1 MGKFFVNGQETAGPE
16 DWQYGLADPK
26 HWKTGYSAKA
36 LAYSWETAKGFPP
49 EVKRVFAASGIEQ
62 LCRVVFLEGFV
73 EHETSLPGGA
83 TGSHTDILVFAES
96 VMGRITIAVEGKV
109 VEPFD
114 KPVAEWLGDNPSRG
128 KRIRLR
134 FLAQKLGIADLD
146 NRELRHIRYQLL
158 HRTAAALIEA
168 ERFNARYAVMLV
180 HSFSQEDEHFED
192 YRDFLD
198 MLGIAGDDVIPN
210 SVTPV
215 GNGGGIDLF
224 LAWVRG
230 NAKFL
235 KV

>member
-26 HWKTGYSAKA
+26 HWKTGHSAKA
-36 LAYSWETAKGFPP
+36 LAYSWEYAGGFPEEVEEVLSDSQFSKAELLIAFP
-49 EVKRVFAASGIEQ
+49 EYR
-62 LCRVVFLEGFV
+62 
-73 EHETSLPGGA
+73 TPLPGGRRQ
-83 TGSHTDILVFAES
+83 SQTDLLVLAE
-96 VMGRITIAVEGKV
+96 VRGELLAVAVEGKV
-109 VEPFD
+109 REDFGPTVQ
-114 KPVAEWLGDNPSRG
+114 EWLGDSPSRG
-128 KRIRLR
+128 KRSRLK

-146 NRELRHIRYQLL
+146 SRELRHIRYQLL
-158 HRTAAALIEA
+158 HRTAAAVIEA

-192 YRDFLD
+192 YQDFLNL
-198 MLGIAGDDVIPN
+198 LGIAGDDVSPN

-230 NAKFL
+230 NAQFL

>member
-1 MGKFFVNGQETAGPE
+1 MGKFFVDGQETAGPE
-16 DWQYGLADPK
+16 DWKILHPER

-36 LAYSWETAKGFPP
+36 LAYSWEYAGGFPEEVEEVLSDSQFSKAELLIAFP
-49 EVKRVFAASGIEQ
+49 EYR
-62 LCRVVFLEGFV
+62 
-73 EHETSLPGGA
+73 TPLPGGRRQ
-83 TGSHTDILVFAES
+83 SQTDLLVLAE
-96 VMGRITIAVEGKV
+96 VQGELLAVAVEGKV
-109 VEPFD
+109 REDFGPTVQ
-114 KPVAEWLGDNPSRG
+114 EWLGDNPSRG

-134 FLAQKLGIADLD
+134 FLAQKLGINDLD

-158 HRTAAALIEA
+158 HRTAAAVIEA

-198 MLGIAGDDVIPN
+198 LLGIAGDDVSPN
-210 SVTPV
+210 SVIPV
-215 GNGGGIDLF
+215 GNRGGIDLF

-230 NAKFL
+230 NARFL

>member
-1 MGKFFVNGQETAGPE
+1 MVKFFVNGQETAGPE

-26 HWKTGYSAKA
+26 HWKTSYSAKA

-49 EVKRVFAASGIEQ
+49 EVKRVFEASGIEQ
-62 LCRVVFLEGFV
+62 LCGVVFLEGFV
-73 EHETSLPGGA
+73 ENETSLPGGN
-83 TGSHTDILVFAES
+83 TGSHSDILVFAES
-96 VMGRITIAVEGKV
+96 ERERITIAVEGKV
-109 VEPFD
+109 EEPFD
-114 KPVAEWLGDNPSRG
+114 KPVAEWLGNNPSPG
-128 KRIRLR
+128 KRMRLR
-134 FLAQKLGIADLD
+134 FLKRKLGISGLD
-146 NRELRHIRYQLL
+146 NRELRPIRYQLL
-158 HRTAAALIEA
+158 HRTAAAVIEA

-192 YRDFLD
+192 YREFLD
-198 MLGIAGDDVIPN
+198 LFGIAGDDVSPN

-215 GNGGGIDLF
+215 GNVGGIDLF